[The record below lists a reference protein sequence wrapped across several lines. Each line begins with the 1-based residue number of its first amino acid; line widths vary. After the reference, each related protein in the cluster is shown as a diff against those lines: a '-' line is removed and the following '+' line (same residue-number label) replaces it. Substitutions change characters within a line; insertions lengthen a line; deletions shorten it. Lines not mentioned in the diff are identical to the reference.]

1 MNFRKLKKCFV
12 EHFLVVHLRPFW
24 EWKGH
29 LRSSKPFLAI
39 SVMDWKNSKIL
50 HLNIF
55 SKIENQ
61 SIFYEI
67 ILIAYRN
74 RFHRVQL
81 RLTDDQQTKDLRT
94 VDVVIFKYST
104 DVLKY
109 DNLQK
114 ESSISR
120 ILMTPFPLKRAFGPL
135 I

>member
-1 MNFRKLKKCFV
+1 
-12 EHFLVVHLRPFW
+12 
-24 EWKGH
+24 
-29 LRSSKPFLAI
+29 
-39 SVMDWKNSKIL
+39 MDWKNSKIL

-120 ILMTPFPLKRAFGPL
+120 ILVTPFPLKRAFEPL